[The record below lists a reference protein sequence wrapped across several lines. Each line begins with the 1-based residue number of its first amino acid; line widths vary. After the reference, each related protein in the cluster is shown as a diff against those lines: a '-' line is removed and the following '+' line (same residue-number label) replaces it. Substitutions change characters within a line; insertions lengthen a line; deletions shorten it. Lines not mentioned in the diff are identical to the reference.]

1 MRAAPPAP
9 VNRAAAPEAS
19 TAPPAGGEYG
29 PVFQPPPPVTGRRPP
44 PHVEEQ
50 VRRAVPELF
59 AGEYR
64 SALYVGANR
73 RRQHF
78 LDDLVAACERVAV
91 IEAFRENADFIRS
104 AYGPRGVRVVHGDVR
119 GVAGLAGGRFDVSF
133 FWHGP
138 EHLAAGEAPGVIG
151 ALESVTDRLVVL
163 GMPHGESPQGSE
175 YGNDYERHLWNVY
188 PADMRRLGYETST
201 AGGSGGRG
209 GNLAAWK
216 RLG

>member
-9 VNRAAAPEAS
+9 VISPAGPA
-19 TAPPAGGEYG
+19 PAGGVYG
-29 PVFQPPPPVTGRRPP
+29 PVFRPPPPVTGRRPP

-59 AGEYR
+59 SGAYR

-78 LDDLVAACERVAV
+78 LDDLIAACGRVV
-91 IEAFRENADFIRS
+91 VLEAFRENADFVRS

-119 GVAGLAGGRFDVSF
+119 DVAGLAAGRFDVCF

-138 EHLAAGEAPGVIG
+138 EHLSEAEAPGVIG

-175 YGNDYERHLWNVY
+175 YGNDYERHLWHIY
-188 PADMRRLGYETST
+188 PEDMQRLGYETST

-209 GNLAAWK
+209 GNMAAWK